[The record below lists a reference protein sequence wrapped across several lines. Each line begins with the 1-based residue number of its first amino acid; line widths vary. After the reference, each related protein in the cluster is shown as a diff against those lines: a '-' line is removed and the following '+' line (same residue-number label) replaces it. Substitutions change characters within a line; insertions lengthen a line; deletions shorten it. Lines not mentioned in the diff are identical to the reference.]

1 MMRHLNKIIF
11 INSATI
17 RYEEVMLDGNVH
29 FIGTQGV
36 GKSTLLRAILFFYN
50 GDTQKLGIPREKKIF
65 AEYYF
70 PNTNSYV
77 LYEVQRK
84 TGSITVLV
92 MRSGSG
98 VVFRFIDAPYDREW
112 LMRDHQPLERWGD
125 IRQELDQRGIDSS
138 NRIDRLIDYRDIIYG
153 NPSVPP
159 ANRKYALLESK
170 QYQNIPRTI
179 TNVFL
184 NTKLEASFIKE
195 TIIHS
200 LSEEELIIDLLAY
213 RHHLHDFEKEYEDI
227 QTFLQPKTQ
236 QQAEKIISHFNRNRQ
251 RKADQLQS
259 SARLSA
265 SLVLA
270 EKELE
275 GQKKELEKA
284 NQQKEAIQQKQA
296 EREKRQHNQI
306 SLIRGNIKSLEGKIR
321 EAQKKDREYRE
332 KDIKTILE
340 KYKREQEWKNA
351 LGQIETERTSLT
363 AQYESIEQ
371 QFKVLR
377 QQLQNKIAQLKTSEK
392 QQQQD
397 QQQEYLERKE
407 ASVKEQDKQL
417 QLLQKIQDDKLEGLQ
432 TQVEAYRNQ
441 LSNLREERIALAGKQ
456 WRAGEIQ
463 EYKDLINRL
472 ENEANTATHQI
483 KEARE
488 RRENLRSEWQR
499 KAEKLQEQ
507 KERDHQKLQT
517 QKEARE
523 KQLAAIQSKLSRHQH
538 ALYGYLQEHHPQWRE
553 TIGRVA
559 REEVLFSESL
569 KPVLHKISELFFGL
583 ELNLNGLEITA
594 KSLEQYE
601 LEKKRLEEQL
611 EALKKDFSALETNL
625 KDDLD
630 RLTKR
635 FKPKVREINDEM
647 QRLEVEQQQ
656 KRAQA
661 EKDKIHLEELQH
673 TAKKE
678 KANALEKVEQQ
689 ITGALSQFQNQQK
702 LVEQQ
707 RQKWKKE
714 DEKLRV
720 ATLSKIKQR
729 EKARDEKLKEIRQ
742 HFKAEIEEAGKQEEH
757 LKQQQTQ
764 KLKAAGANTQRLS
777 ELAEK
782 LDKIKIELEF
792 IDENRELVIEY
803 RKDKRELI
811 DRIGD
816 FKGQREKE
824 AQKLGRT
831 QDSLEEMMRKHKE
844 KLRQIETAIQDRNE
858 NIRRL
863 EAGFEE
869 FEQFSKSEIY
879 AEIESEMQS
888 LSEDGDAYAVKK
900 SIQELRDINHELQ
913 TLRENLRDATNRFL
927 SRFSDAN
934 LFHFPTQPRTTEE
947 YLYFAAD
954 LKEFIDENKI
964 SEFERRVNER
974 FANILHTVSNETSN
988 LINREGDIQKV
999 VTNINRDFRER
1010 NFVGIIQS
1018 IELRVENSANR
1029 VVNTLKRIR
1038 EYEQERGFDLGEKN
1052 LFNLESGEGQNK
1064 RAVEFLQQLNRD
1076 IQEAKRDQVSLSN
1089 AFELRFRVV
1098 ENENDSGWVEKLSH
1112 VGSEGTDVLVKA
1124 MINILLL
1131 NVFKE
1136 SASRKFKDFRLHCM
1150 MDEVGRLH
1158 PTNVRGILKFANDRN
1173 IMLINGSPVEQ
1184 DAMAYRHIYELR
1196 KDSKSQTLVKRL
1208 ITVGQPISN
1217 QNSI

>member
-1 MMRHLNKIIF
+1 MRHLNKIIF

-36 GKSTLLRAILFFYN
+36 GKSTVLRAILFFYN

-70 PNTNSYV
+70 PNTNSYIV
-77 LYEVQRK
+77 YEVQRE
-84 TGSITVLV
+84 TGPFTVLV

-112 LMRDHQPLERWGD
+112 MMRDMQPLERWGD

-153 NPSVPP
+153 NPAVPP
-159 ANRKYALLESK
+159 AHRKYSLIESK

-200 LSEEELIIDLLAY
+200 LSEEELLIDLMAY

-236 QQAEKIISHFNRNRQ
+236 EQAEKIIRHFNRSRQ
-251 RKADQLQS
+251 RKADQLRS
-259 SARLSA
+259 AARLSA
-265 SLVLA
+265 SLSLA

-275 GQKKELEKA
+275 VQKRELQKA
-284 NQQKEAIQQKQA
+284 NQQKAEKQQKQ
-296 EREKRQHNQI
+296 EEGEKRQINQI
-306 SLIRGNIKSLEGKIR
+306 SLIRGNIKSVEGKIR

-332 KDIKTILE
+332 KDIGTVME
-340 KYKREQEWKNA
+340 RYQREQEWKNTA
-351 LGQIETERTSLT
+351 QQIKSERTTLT
-363 AQYESIEQ
+363 AKFDSIEQ
-371 QFKVLR
+371 QFQVLR
-377 QQLQNKIAQLKTSEK
+377 QQLQNKMEQLKNSEK
-392 QQQQD
+392 QQQQEV
-397 QQQEYLERKE
+397 QQEFLEQKE
-407 ASVKEQDKQL
+407 ALGQERDKQL
-417 QLLQKIQDDKLEGLQ
+417 QSLQEIQEEKIEALQK
-432 TQVEAYRNQ
+432 QVEEYRNQ
-441 LSNLREERIALAGKQ
+441 LSNLREEKISLAGKH
-456 WRAGEIQ
+456 WRAEEIQ
-463 EYKDLINRL
+463 QLKDLINKTK
-472 ENEANTATHQI
+472 NEASAATHQI
-483 KEARE
+483 KTAKES
-488 RRENLRSEWQR
+488 RENLRGEWQR
-499 KAEKLQEQ
+499 KEEKRKEQ
-507 KERDHQKLQT
+507 KDRDYQQLQR
-517 QKEARE
+517 QKENLE
-523 KQLAAIQSKLSRHQH
+523 KQLSDIELKLSRHQH
-538 ALYGYLQEHHPQWRE
+538 ALYGYLQEHYPDWRE

-559 REEVLFSESL
+559 REDVLFNENL
-569 KPVLHKISELFFGL
+569 EPMLHQINEIFFGL
-583 ELNLNGLEITA
+583 ELNLDGLEISA

-601 LEKKRLEEQL
+601 LEKKRLKEQL
-611 EALKKDFSALETNL
+611 EELKKEISLLEVNL

-635 FKPKVREINDEM
+635 FKPKVREISDEI
-647 QRLEVEQQQ
+647 QRLEVGQQQ
-656 KRAQA
+656 KQSQA
-661 EKDKIHLEELQH
+661 ERDKIRLEELQH
-673 TAKKE
+673 SAAEE
-678 KANALEKVEQQ
+678 KAEALESVEQQ
-689 ITGALSQFQNQQK
+689 INGATARFQDQQNLVDQQK
-702 LVEQQ
+702 QTWQKEQQ
-707 RQKWKKE
+707 KIRT
-714 DEKLRV
+714 
-720 ATLSKIKQR
+720 ATAKKIKKW
-729 EKARDEKLKEIRQ
+729 EKDRDEKR
-742 HFKAEIEEAGKQEEH
+742 KAIALRFEAEFRETEQEEAQ

-764 KLKAAGANTQRLS
+764 KLKAAGADTRQLNKLD
-777 ELAEK
+777 EK
-782 LDKIKIELEF
+782 LSQVNAELRFIE
-792 IDENRELVIEY
+792 ENRELVIEY

-811 DRIGD
+811 DRTEE

-824 AQKLGRT
+824 AQKLERAET
-831 QDSLEEMMRKHKE
+831 RLEEMKRKHKAE
-844 KLRQIETAIQDRNE
+844 LAEINKAIHERDEQIRKLED
-858 NIRRL
+858 
-863 EAGFEE
+863 GFEE
-869 FEQFSKSEIY
+869 FKQFSGSEIY
-879 AEIESEMQS
+879 AAIEKHMQS
-888 LSEDGDAYAVKK
+888 AGEAGDAYAVKK
-900 SIQELRDINHELQ
+900 SIQELRDISHELQ

-927 SRFSDAN
+927 SRFTDAN
-934 LFHFPTQPRTTEE
+934 LFHFPTQPATTEE
-947 YLYFAAD
+947 YLHFAAD

-974 FANILHTVSNETSN
+974 FANILHSVSKETGD
-988 LINREGDIQKV
+988 LISREGDIQKV

-1010 NFVGIIQS
+1010 NFVGVIQS
-1018 IELRVENSANR
+1018 MELKVEDSANR

-1038 EYEQERGFDLGEKN
+1038 DYEQESGFDLGEKN

-1064 RAVEFLQQLNRD
+1064 RAVEFLRQLNRD
-1076 IQEAKRDQVSLSN
+1076 MQEAKRDKVSLSD

-1196 KDSKSQTLVKRL
+1196 KDSESRTRIKRL
-1208 ITVGQPISN
+1208 VTVRQADETTI
-1217 QNSI
+1217 